1 MWSRDGRELFYRNG
15 QQIMT
20 VDIMKEPEFTPMKPR
35 TLFVGAYKP
44 GDIWFR
50 GYDVAPDGR
59 FVMLKSEEESP
70 ATQVNVI
77 FNWVEELKRR
87 VPTG

>member
-1 MWSRDGRELFYRNG
+1 MWASDGRELFYRNG
-15 QQIMT
+15 ERMMA
-20 VDIMKEPEFTPMKPR
+20 VDIAMEPEFTPMKPKA
-35 TLFVGAYKP
+35 LFVGAYKK
-44 GDIWFR
+44 GQVYFR

-59 FVMLKSEEESP
+59 FVMIKRAE
-70 ATQVNVI
+70 ATTQVNVI